1 MSPATV
7 LEFIKTKIRKM
18 DTKKIAMDI
27 KQMLVKLAVT
37 GKLPTDMNELATTGI
52 EEISQQALK
61 ASEKTQL
68 QKAIESA
75 GYYLSDSELTM
86 AEQVALIAKAN
97 EDEMLINIE
106 GVVEWEPLQ
115 GRYTAS
121 EFLDLIGY

>member
-1 MSPATV
+1 MSPSIVFT
-7 LEFIKTKIRKM
+7 FIKTKTEM
-18 DTKKIAMDI
+18 DSKKIAKAI

-52 EEISQQALK
+52 EEILK
-61 ASEKTQL
+61 TAAPNQL

>member
-1 MSPATV
+1 MSPSIVFT
-7 LEFIKTKIRKM
+7 FIKTKTEM
-18 DTKKIAMDI
+18 DSKKIAKAI

-52 EEISQQALK
+52 EEILK
-61 ASEKTQL
+61 TAAPNQL
-68 QKAIESA
+68 QKVIESA

>member
-1 MSPATV
+1 MSPSIVFT
-7 LEFIKTKIRKM
+7 FIKTKTEM
-18 DTKKIAMDI
+18 DSKKIAKAI

-37 GKLPTDMNELATTGI
+37 GKLPTDMNELSTTVI
-52 EEISQQALK
+52 ERILK
-61 ASEKTQL
+61 KSEPTQL

-86 AEQVALIAKAN
+86 AEQVDLIAKAD